1 MDPFFQMIEKREQDK
16 MEKMKDVEKKEVRGK
31 KKREIHKHIERSSSE
46 EKNKNSQEL
55 FIRLGQVENFS
66 LFLLLLMDLTVLFGT
81 IYGSYYTIQLI
92 FTFIIYSTFS
102 KNFLILA
109 K

>member
-1 MDPFFQMIEKREQDK
+1 MLSTKK
-16 MEKMKDVEKKEVRGK
+16 KKKEVRGK
-31 KKREIHKHIERSSSE
+31 KRIEIHKHVERSSSK

-66 LFLLLLMDLTVLFGT
+66 LFLLLFMDLTVLFGT

-102 KNFLILA
+102 KIFLILA